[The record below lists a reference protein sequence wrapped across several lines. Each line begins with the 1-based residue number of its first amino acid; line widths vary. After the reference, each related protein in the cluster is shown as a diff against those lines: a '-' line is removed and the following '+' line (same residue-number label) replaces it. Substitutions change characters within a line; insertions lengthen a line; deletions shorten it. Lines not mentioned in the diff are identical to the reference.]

1 MVLTTQIASDGGGER
16 APRGVQCCR
25 RTSLLPTTCL
35 LAFDGVRCCRRTSR
49 CPPTCQLD
57 SGPQDGR
64 VLLQPLRSLA
74 AIRCPLPP
82 RWGCVGVPSAVRP
95 PHPPRSLQGRPA
107 SLRSAAPLLDAGVGG
122 SSVACGHPP
131 QSLSRFLSLLS
142 AVLGRHRGCTPSAS
156 PARRPVAARPRRAPL
171 RGRLQCPRAGKR
183 RPRRGVRPSGRV
195 GASSAIGRVR
205 GLRRARPARA
215 GHRASAPGAGSRPH
229 GPRPKGPGSSPRG
242 HAQAA
247 LVVT

>member
-1 MVLTTQIASDGGGER
+1 M
-16 APRGVQCCR
+16 
-25 RTSLLPTTCL
+25 
-35 LAFDGVRCCRRTSR
+35 AFDAADAHRAAHRPANWIPAPKMAACCSGRCAPSR
-49 CPPTCQLD
+49 LFGAP
-57 SGPQDGR
+57 S
-64 VLLQPLRSLA
+64 
-74 AIRCPLPP
+74 PP

-131 QSLSRFLSLLS
+131 QSLSRFLPLLS
-142 AVLGRHRGCTPSAS
+142 AVLGRHRGCIPSAS

-229 GPRPKGPGSSPRG
+229 GPSPKGRAPAPGAMLKLPSW
-242 HAQAA
+242 
-247 LVVT
+247 